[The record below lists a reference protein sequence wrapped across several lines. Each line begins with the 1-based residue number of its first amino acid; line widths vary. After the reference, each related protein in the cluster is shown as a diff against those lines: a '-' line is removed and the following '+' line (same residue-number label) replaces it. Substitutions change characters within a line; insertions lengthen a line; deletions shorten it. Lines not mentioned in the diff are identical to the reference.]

1 MTRYLALAILIG
13 IIFVPTTVY
22 AEEFECIE
30 CGYTY
35 YTHMHGDSK
44 LPIVTNYKQRG
55 VIRSKG
61 QNGFLDNATYY
72 LEGMLTRPPS
82 DGQYLN
88 FEKGEGKFAIVIMDS
103 DGDLILG
110 YEYGDITLHYLGS
123 GSLLSGE
130 FTSGTGKYEGIRGRF
145 ELTRY
150 TGEPEELKADLKI
163 HLAEMPPFGPA
174 GWNDHDMCNIIKGYF
189 EIKQK

>member
-1 MTRYLALAILIG
+1 MTRRLTIAVLIG
-13 IIFVPTTVY
+13 IILAPTALF
-22 AEEFECIE
+22 AEEFVCIE

-35 YTHMHGDSK
+35 YTHLHGDSE

-55 VIRSKG
+55 VIRSKSK
-61 QNGFLDNATYY
+61 NKFLDNASYY

-82 DGQYLN
+82 EGQYLN

-145 ELTRY
+145 ELTRFA
-150 TGEPEELKADLKI
+150 GEPEKLIADLKR
-163 HLAEMPPFGPA
+163 HLAEMPPFGPR
-174 GWNDHDMCNIIKGYF
+174 GWNDHDMCNILKGYF
-189 EIKQK
+189 EISNN

>member
-82 DGQYLN
+82 DGRYFEDLN
-88 FEKGEGKFAIVIMDS
+88 RVPNAE
-103 DGDLILG
+103 
-110 YEYGDITLHYLGS
+110 TC
-123 GSLLSGE
+123 
-130 FTSGTGKYEGIRGRF
+130 
-145 ELTRY
+145 
-150 TGEPEELKADLKI
+150 PPQADLSW
-163 HLAEMPPFGPA
+163 LL
-174 GWNDHDMCNIIKGYF
+174 
-189 EIKQK
+189 